1 MSKSQQIITKTVVQD
16 VAESITQSSLLSPH
30 HLFVDVS
37 VDLLRRGYSVRF
49 QANGRSMDPTIQEG
63 EWITVEP
70 VEPSHIKRGDIILYQ
85 NHNGVI
91 AHRVVKIGEKS
102 NELRGLRTEQK
113 REFSTQPSAI
123 RDEVSMTS
131 EKRVGDDL
139 FLSPH
144 DSSLITFF
152 VLRGDASAVCDQ
164 PVPPQQVLGKVVS
177 VERDGQ
183 LIELHSRKAKLFQTV
198 RLYVRRFKRWIV
210 QVSL

>member
-49 QANGRSMDPTIQEG
+49 QANGRSMHPTIQEG

-70 VEPSHIKRGDIILYQ
+70 VEPSHIKRRDIILYQ

-102 NELRGLRTEQK
+102 NKLRGLRTEQK
-113 REFSTQPSAI
+113 RKFSTQPSAI
-123 RDEVSMTS
+123 SDQVPTTS
-131 EKRVGDDL
+131 ETCVGDDL
-139 FLSPH
+139 FLSPQS
-144 DSSLITFF
+144 SSLITFF
-152 VLRGDASAVCDQ
+152 ILRGDALAVCDQ

-183 LIELHSRKAKLFQTV
+183 LIDLHSRKAKLFQTV
-198 RLYVRRFKRWIV
+198 RLYVHRFKRWIV